1 MKLRVT
7 KSNLYHNGKRC
18 AVGDVITIKGD
29 SVPKLYMGKVEA
41 INEKGLTTDKD
52 AGSDLTA
59 LQAENDDLR
68 EENADLKARNE
79 ALQAENEDLKASM
92 TATVDSRPD
101 DADPGTQADDQ
112 GNPPTPEDTSAEADA
127 KRKAWLIDEIEKL
140 TGERPGSNSKLDTLE
155 AKFEKAKL
163 AEKD

>member
-18 AVGDVITIKGD
+18 SVGDVITIKGD

-41 INEKGLTTDKD
+41 INEQGLTTDKE

-79 ALQAENEDLKASM
+79 ALETENADLKASV
-92 TATVDSRPD
+92 TATVENRPD
-101 DADPGTQADDQ
+101 DADPGTQVDAQ
-112 GNPPTPEDTSAEADA
+112 KQPTQDTSAEADA

-140 TGERPGSNSKLDTLE
+140 TGERPGSNSKLETLE

-163 AEKD
+163 EEK